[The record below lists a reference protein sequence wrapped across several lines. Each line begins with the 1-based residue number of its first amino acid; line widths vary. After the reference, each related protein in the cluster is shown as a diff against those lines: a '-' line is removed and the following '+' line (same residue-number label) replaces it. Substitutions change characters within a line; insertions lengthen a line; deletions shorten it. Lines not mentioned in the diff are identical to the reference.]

1 MPRIEYRPSRS
12 RPSRQPSRSAPA
24 RQPPRFHA
32 LLCRVLLALALVLVL
47 VIAAGTVYAL
57 AIRPKSAPAAPPA
70 AGPPPPAAPDA
81 AVFTGLGRLRCP
93 TAGPSPATVILQAAF
108 PYFPGDRP
116 FSEELVSR
124 IRDFRS
130 LAIAYFGALT
140 PEELR
145 ARNEDEVKAELL
157 AQYNALL
164 RLGQITALYF
174 NEFMLID

>member
-1 MPRIEYRPSRS
+1 M
-12 RPSRQPSRSAPA
+12 
-24 RQPPRFHA
+24 
-32 LLCRVLLALALVLVL
+32 
-47 VIAAGTVYAL
+47 
-57 AIRPKSAPAAPPA
+57 
-70 AGPPPPAAPDA
+70 
-81 AVFTGLGRLRCP
+81 
-93 TAGPSPATVILQAAF
+93 VILQAAF

-130 LAIAYFGALT
+130 LTTGYFAALS

-145 ARNEDEVKAELL
+145 SKGEDEVKAELL

-164 RLGQITALYF
+164 RLGRITILYF

>member
-1 MPRIEYRPSRS
+1 
-12 RPSRQPSRSAPA
+12 
-24 RQPPRFHA
+24 
-32 LLCRVLLALALVLVL
+32 
-47 VIAAGTVYAL
+47 
-57 AIRPKSAPAAPPA
+57 
-70 AGPPPPAAPDA
+70 
-81 AVFTGLGRLRCP
+81 
-93 TAGPSPATVILQAAF
+93 VILQAAF

-130 LAIAYFGALT
+130 LTADYFGALS

-145 ARNEDEVKAELL
+145 IKGEDEVKAELL

-164 RLGQITALYF
+164 RLGQISTLYF